1 MVAGLCKNSWLPPS
15 RISCNQFPHLLRESR
30 KSNVS
35 KIPPD
40 IIASKSLS
48 EETQMG
54 GWFRKIQGR
63 EEICGL
69 QNGRDFRA
77 RPGSLIWWWCYRW
90 GKSWENGENGLPV
103 KLKQKCGREPWAAL
117 SQLLLCWHL
126 RLSTAWDLQ
135 QTLAL
140 HSLCSGRTH
149 QEEMGDTLPQGAQ
162 VTAYFFDSILFYEAD
177 WERITKFLN
186 PKSTIEVNI
195 FFLNHWRIDCQSDSL
210 GARNFGISYK

>member
-77 RPGSLIWWWCYRW
+77 RPRSLIWWWCYRW

-103 KLKQKCGREPWAAL
+103 KLKQKCGQGTLSRTQSAAAML
-117 SQLLLCWHL
+117 TFASPF
-126 RLSTAWDLQ
+126 
-135 QTLAL
+135 
-140 HSLCSGRTH
+140 HSLRSATNSCSPLPLFREDPPGRNGGYPAPGSSGH
-149 QEEMGDTLPQGAQ
+149 SL
-162 VTAYFFDSILFYEAD
+162 
-177 WERITKFLN
+177 
-186 PKSTIEVNI
+186 
-195 FFLNHWRIDCQSDSL
+195 FFLIVSFSMKQTGKELQSS
-210 GARNFGISYK
+210 